1 MTWPSVSINCK
12 GSCRVLTEGGEAVF
26 MIEALST
33 LAYAGK
39 STKPFSDIPVGCD
52 EKRRQHLILTCLAW
66 EACSEKSF
74 IRAAA
79 VAFPRANSFK
89 AVKDAVIRLG
99 HQNLSSWGLE
109 IRSRDEHSAAWARS
123 KTLKFPLKLNQG
135 TVIAVKEK
143 QSNHWESLKA
153 FKLPPEMVL
162 SVKQGSMYRITESDS
177 RAKLLPE
184 SQSRYLTTGAFLCI
198 AHGAKANFNRDFN
211 TQLSSFITRLN
222 LKKKKKG

>member
-1 MTWPSVSINCK
+1 M
-12 GSCRVLTEGGEAVF
+12 
-26 MIEALST
+26 
-33 LAYAGK
+33 
-39 STKPFSDIPVGCD
+39 
-52 EKRRQHLILTCLAW
+52 
-66 EACSEKSF
+66 
-74 IRAAA
+74 
-79 VAFPRANSFK
+79 
-89 AVKDAVIRLG
+89 
-99 HQNLSSWGLE
+99 
-109 IRSRDEHSAAWARS
+109 
-123 KTLKFPLKLNQG
+123 
-135 TVIAVKEK
+135 KEK

-222 LKKKKKG
+222 FKKKKKKVNKVIKMDSLSFFKT